1 MRSLEAGLC
10 PCDTTQAGSTA
21 KGNQAVAGLR
31 AGKRLSDMDDPNS
44 CESSPPL
51 LLRRK
56 VRLSKDHH
64 SIYALRFSADSKR
77 LAVGFGNGAVQL
89 LEAETGAVQREVCQ
103 GHRTQEAAMCISFHP
118 LQPSLLLVGSA
129 DGNLNI
135 YDWELGSEPVTIS
148 EENNEI
154 NALDFS
160 LDGGIFAT
168 AGKDRSI
175 RLYDSL
181 TNQVCN
187 VFEAPDV
194 RSWDD
199 LSLTSGHTKRIFA
212 LRFHPEEHHTFL
224 TGGWD
229 RALKV
234 WDKRAAKSA
243 QRSIGGPHI
252 CGAGIDIQ
260 GNSVVTAS
268 WVPSEALQLWDLRS
282 LRVEKVLRF
291 PTSLSQGQFLYTARF
306 CHSDCVLAGGSGT
319 SSAHITNINTNQ
331 VLGGIHLNNKAVQ
344 TLDSALGGQLI
355 AVGGIGG
362 NLSIGG
368 LQRALGGSCHPQL
381 SL

>member
-234 WDKRAAKSA
+234 KADSA
-243 QRSIGGPHI
+243 QD
-252 CGAGIDIQ
+252 CA